1 MYKAFFSA
9 NFTVLYASW
18 DNRVLRTSRGK
29 GKVEDKLPLLFFFSV
44 IYENASSTSRVIKRF
59 WLSQGNIK
67 VASAGAVS
75 VELPVI
81 SLDLLIQGQ
90 VVKR

>member
-18 DNRVLRTSRGK
+18 DNKSREPARGK
-29 GKVEDKLPLLFFFSV
+29 GKEDKLPLLFFFSV

-67 VASAGAVS
+67 VAPAGAVS
-75 VELPVI
+75 VKLPVI